1 MKAMNFSQKL
11 VFAYTCIV
19 VVPLFIIV
27 ITAMGVIRRS
37 RVEELEA
44 NSEGFLQENYEIIQ
58 KNIESFNL
66 FEKLINSNGKLTLF
80 FTMPERSDEDEII
93 DTMISETTMLE
104 RTLETVPNIYGL
116 RVFSDNP
123 LIPERWPIF
132 MNSSRTDLASLNRWE
147 YSYTA
152 DYLGNLASLKSESVC
167 STRRLEKNHRE
178 IGYIQ
183 IAMKTSDFFPFLFK
197 KINEYNDDY
206 AFREVLN
213 EKTNQIELIPIT
225 NEIIEKMRDPL
236 SAELFDELYKNIYR
250 RKQGELLNYGK
261 VILKHK
267 DEVRYSSW
275 VRVPD
280 MNIILLHTCSS
291 EEMQR
296 SLFLIQSGILT
307 GLLFTVFLL
316 YFLVRYL
323 TSRLMGRVY
332 NLIGGMK
339 QVQQGDLDAAVKVNG
354 NDEVTEAQQTFNKMT
369 EQLRTQIHEIKKEQQ
384 LIADTEMKAM
394 QNQINAHF
402 LYNALETIKMQA
414 VIAGETDVEE
424 SINVLGKLMHYCL
437 RWRVHTVT
445 LEEEVDYIRSYIY
458 LLNIRND
465 YVISLETEIKDEYKK
480 IVIPKMSLQPLVENA
495 FYYAVEPEGKDAVIR
510 VYTECGDTTDL
521 KLGKKEKDRIWL
533 CVRDFGKG
541 ISKEKQKELAAY
553 LADDSYERDSTGSIG
568 LKNIQ
573 QRLTMFCGKDYRLI
587 IESTEGEGTLVK
599 IPIPV
604 KFADIE
610 REGKS

>member
-1 MKAMNFSQKL
+1 MKMNFSQKL

-19 VVPLFIIV
+19 VIPLFILV
-27 ITAMGVIRRS
+27 VTAMGLIRRS

-44 NSEGFLQENYEIIQ
+44 TSEGLLQENYEIVQ
-58 KNIESFNL
+58 KNIESFSL
-66 FEKLINSNGKLTLF
+66 FEQLINSNGKLTLF
-80 FTMPERSDEDEII
+80 FTVPERSNEDEII

-123 LIPERWPIF
+123 MVPERWPIF
-132 MNSSRTDLASLNRWE
+132 MNSSRTNLSKLQRWE
-147 YSYTA
+147 YGYTA
-152 DYLGNLASLKSESVC
+152 DYLGNLGSLKYESVC
-167 STRRLEKNHRE
+167 TTRRLEKNHRE

-197 KINEYNDDY
+197 NINEFNDDY

-213 EKTNQIELIPIT
+213 PITNQMELIPIT
-225 NEIIEKMRDPL
+225 NAIIKEIGKPL
-236 SAELFDELYKNIYR
+236 SSDLFADFYNTVYR
-250 RKQGELLNYGK
+250 RSHGELSQGGK
-261 VILKHK
+261 MILRHK
-267 DEVRYSSW
+267 EDIRYSSW

-291 EEMQR
+291 QQIQK
-296 SLFLIQSGILT
+296 SLFLIQSGIIL
-307 GLLFTVFLL
+307 GLLITVFLL

-323 TSRLMGRVY
+323 TSKLMGRVY

-339 QVQQGDLDAAVKVNG
+339 KVQNG
-354 NDEVTEAQQTFNKMT
+354 QLETSVDETGHDEVTEAQKTFNLMT
-369 EQLRTQIHEIKKEQQ
+369 EQLRNQIEEIKKEQQ

-414 VIAGETDVEE
+414 VIAGESDVEE

-445 LEEEVDYIRSYIY
+445 LEEEVDYIRSYVY

-465 YVISLETEIKDEYKK
+465 YVISLETEVEDKWKK

-495 FYYAVEPEGKDAVIR
+495 FYYAIEPLGKDAVIK
-510 VYTECGDTTDL
+510 VYTEAGD
-521 KLGKKEKDRIWL
+521 KEDRIWL

-541 ISKEKQKELAAY
+541 ISEEKQKELAEY
-553 LADDSYERDSTGSIG
+553 LADDTYERDSKGSIG

-573 QRLTMFCGKDYRLI
+573 QRLSMFCGKDYRMVV
-587 IESTEGEGTLVK
+587 ESKEGQGTLIK
-599 IPIPV
+599 IPVPRH
-604 KFADIE
+604 FS
-610 REGKS
+610 EGDNL

>member
-1 MKAMNFSQKL
+1 MNFSQKL

-19 VVPLFIIV
+19 VIPLFIIV
-27 ITAMGVIRRS
+27 ITAMGLIRRS

-44 NSEGFLQENYEIIQ
+44 NSEGLLQENFEIVN
-58 KNIESFNL
+58 KNLETFTR
-66 FEKLINSNGKLTLF
+66 FELLVNSNGQLTLF
-80 FTMPERSDEDEII
+80 FTMPESCSEEEII

-104 RTLETVPNIYGL
+104 RTIETVPNIYGL
-116 RVFSDNP
+116 RVFADNP
-123 LIPERWPIF
+123 NVPERWPIF
-132 MNSSRTDLASLNRWE
+132 MNSSRTNLKALNRWE
-147 YSYTA
+147 YRYTA
-152 DYLGNLASLKSESVC
+152 DYLGNLGSLKYESVC
-167 STRRLEKNHRE
+167 TTRRLEKNRRE

-197 KINEYNDDY
+197 NINEFNKDY

-213 EKTNQIELIPIT
+213 EETNQLELIPIT
-225 NEIIEKMRDPL
+225 NEMIERVSEPL
-236 SAELFDELYKNIYR
+236 DEKIFEQFKDEVFR
-250 RKQGELLNYGK
+250 RKQGELSKGGK
-261 VILKHK
+261 VILKNK
-267 DEVRYSSW
+267 NEVCYSSW

-291 EEMQR
+291 EEIQK
-296 SLFLIQSGILT
+296 SLFLIQSSILI
-307 GLLFTVFLL
+307 GLFVTIFLL

-323 TSRLMGRVY
+323 TARLMARVY
-332 NLIGGMK
+332 KLIRGMK
-339 QVQQGDLDAAVKVNG
+339 QVQKG
-354 NDEVTEAQQTFNKMT
+354 NLEALVEVTGQDEVTEAQQTFNKMT
-369 EQLRTQIHEIKKEQQ
+369 EQLRSQIEEIKKEQQ

-465 YVISLETEIKDEYKK
+465 YVISLKTEIRDECKK

-495 FYYAVEPEGKDAVIR
+495 FFYAIEPLGRDAVIK
-510 VYTECGDTTDL
+510 VYTECDGP
-521 KLGKKEKDRIWL
+521 ESDRIWL
-533 CVRDFGKG
+533 CVRDYGKG
-541 ISKEKQKELAAY
+541 ISKEKQEELMAY
-553 LADDSYERDSTGSIG
+553 LADDTYERDSTGSIG

-573 QRLTMFCGKDYRLI
+573 QRLTVFCGKDYRLV
-587 IESTEGEGTLVK
+587 IESKEGEGTLIK
-599 IPIPV
+599 IPVP
-604 KFADIE
+604 KGGA
-610 REGKS
+610 

>member
-19 VVPLFIIV
+19 VIPLFILV
-27 ITAMGVIRRS
+27 ISAIGIIRSS
-37 RVEELEA
+37 RVEELES
-44 NSEGFLQENYEIIQ
+44 NSEGLLLENYEQVQ

-66 FEKLINSNGKLTLF
+66 FEQLVNSNGKLMLF
-80 FTMPERSDEDEII
+80 FTIPERSNEDEII

-132 MNSSRTDLASLNRWE
+132 MNTSRTDLESLNRWE
-147 YSYTA
+147 YGYTA
-152 DYLGNLASLKSESVC
+152 DYLGNQGSLKFESVC

-197 KINEYNDDY
+197 KISEFNDDF

-213 EKTNQIELIPIT
+213 EETNQMELIPIT
-225 NEIIEKMRDPL
+225 NQLIEKVHDPL
-236 SAELFDELYKNIYR
+236 SPKIMNGFYNEIYR
-250 RKQGELLNYGK
+250 RKQGRLKSSGRI
-261 VILKHK
+261 ILHDKG
-267 DEVRYSSW
+267 DVRYSTW
-275 VRVPD
+275 IRVPD
-280 MNIILLHTCSS
+280 MNIVLLHTCSS
-291 EEMQR
+291 EEIQKE
-296 SLFLIQSGILT
+296 LFLIQSGILA
-307 GLLFTVFLL
+307 GLALTVFLL
-316 YFLVRYL
+316 YILVRYL

-339 QVQQGDLDAAVKVNG
+339 EVQNGNLDASVSVTG
-354 NDEVTEAQQTFNKMT
+354 HDEVTEAQQTFNKMT
-369 EQLRTQIHEIKKEQQ
+369 EQLRSQIEEIKKEQN

-402 LYNALETIKMQA
+402 IYNALETIKMQA
-414 VIAGETDVEE
+414 VIAGESDVEE

-445 LEEEVDYIRSYIY
+445 LEEEVDYIRSYVY

-465 YVISLETEIKDEYKK
+465 YVISLETEIKLDYKSV
-480 IVIPKMSLQPLVENA
+480 IIPKMCLQPLVENA
-495 FYYAVEPEGKDAVIR
+495 FYYAIEPLGKDAVIR
-510 VYTECGDTTDL
+510 VYTEESDVY
-521 KLGKKEKDRIWL
+521 DRIWI

-541 ISKEKQKELAAY
+541 ISKEKQEELAKY
-553 LADDSYERDSTGSIG
+553 LEDDTPEKDSAGSIG

-573 QRLTMFCGKDYRLI
+573 QRLSMFCGKDYRI
-587 IESTEGEGTLVK
+587 KIESADGEGTLIK
-599 IPIPV
+599 IPVPLQLRNTDKEV
-604 KFADIE
+604 Q
-610 REGKS
+610 

>member
-1 MKAMNFSQKL
+1 MIGMNFSQKL

-19 VVPLFIIV
+19 VIPLFILV
-27 ITAMGVIRRS
+27 ITAMGLIRRS

-44 NSEGFLQENYEIIQ
+44 NSEGLLQENYEIVQ
-58 KNIESFNL
+58 KNIESFSL
-66 FEKLINSNGKLTLF
+66 FEQLVNSNGKLTLF
-80 FTMPERSDEDEII
+80 FTIPERSNEDEII
-93 DTMISETTMLE
+93 DTLISETTMLE

-123 LIPERWPIF
+123 MVPERWPIF
-132 MNSSRTDLASLNRWE
+132 MNSSRTNLSQLQRWE

-152 DYLGNLASLKSESVC
+152 DYLGNLGSLKYESVC

-213 EKTNQIELIPIT
+213 KETNQMELIPIT
-225 NEIIEKMRDPL
+225 NDIIKVSQAPL
-236 SAELFDELYKNIYR
+236 SPELLEAFYKTVYR
-250 RKQGELLNYGK
+250 RIHGEFSTSGRVTLR
-261 VILKHK
+261 HK
-267 DEVRYSSW
+267 DDVRYSSW
-275 VRVPD
+275 IRVPD
-280 MNIILLHTCSS
+280 MDIILLHTCSS
-291 EEMQR
+291 EEIQK
-296 SLFLIQSGILT
+296 SLMLIQAGILL
-307 GLLFTVFLL
+307 GLLLTVFLL

-332 NLIGGMK
+332 NLISGMK
-339 QVQQGDLDAAVKVNG
+339 QVQGG
-354 NDEVTEAQQTFNKMT
+354 NLVAQIEVTGTDEVTEAQRTFNQMT
-369 EQLRTQIHEIKKEQQ
+369 EQLRSQIEEIKKEQQ

-437 RWRVHTVT
+437 RWRVHTVK

-465 YVISLETEIKDEYKK
+465 YVISLETEISPEWKT
-480 IVIPKMSLQPLVENA
+480 IAIPKMSLQPLVENA
-495 FYYAVEPEGKDAVIR
+495 FNYAIEPLGRDAVIC
-510 VYTECGDTTDL
+510 VYTEDGDQD
-521 KLGKKEKDRIWL
+521 DRIWL
-533 CVRDFGKG
+533 CVQDFGKG

-553 LADDSYERDSTGSIG
+553 LADDTYERDSTGSIG

-599 IPIPV
+599 IPVPRNFLDDSGV
-604 KFADIE
+604 E
-610 REGKS
+610 M

>member
-1 MKAMNFSQKL
+1 MIGMNFSQKL

-19 VVPLFIIV
+19 VVPLFILV
-27 ITAMGVIRRS
+27 ITAMGFIRRS

-44 NSEGFLQENYEIIQ
+44 NSEGLLQENYEIVL
-58 KNIESFNL
+58 KNIESFDL

-80 FTMPERSDEDEII
+80 FTMPERSDENEII
-93 DTMISETTMLE
+93 ETMISETTMLE
-104 RTLETVPNIYGL
+104 RTLETVPNIYAL
-116 RVFSDNP
+116 RVFSDSP
-123 LIPERWPIF
+123 LVPERWPIF
-132 MNSSRTDLASLNRWE
+132 MNSSRTDLSSLQRWE
-147 YSYTA
+147 YGYTA
-152 DYLGNLASLKSESVC
+152 DYLSNLGSLKSESVC

-206 AFREVLN
+206 VFREILN
-213 EKTNQIELIPIT
+213 EETNQMELIPIT
-225 NEIIEKMRDPL
+225 NEIIEKNSQPL
-236 SAELFDELYKNIYR
+236 NQNLYDDFYKNVYR
-250 RKQGELLNYGK
+250 RKQGELSYYGK
-261 VILKHK
+261 MTLRYK
-267 DEVRYSSW
+267 DETRYSSW

-291 EEMQR
+291 KEIQK
-296 SLFLIQSGILT
+296 SLLYIQLGILG
-307 GLLFTVFLL
+307 GLLLTVFLL

-323 TSRLMGRVY
+323 TGRLMARVY
-332 NLIGGMK
+332 KLIGGMK
-339 QVQQGDLDAAVKVNG
+339 EVQKGRLDARVEVTG
-354 NDEVTEAQQTFNKMT
+354 TDEVTEAQKTFNQMT
-369 EQLRTQIHEIKKEQQ
+369 EQLKTQIEEIKKEQQ

-414 VIAGETDVEE
+414 VIAGESDVEE

-445 LEEEVDYIRSYIY
+445 LEEEVDYIRSYVY

-465 YVISLETEIKDEYKK
+465 YVISLETEIKDEWKK

-495 FYYAVEPEGKDAVIR
+495 FYYAIEPFGKDAVIR
-510 VYTECGDTTDL
+510 VYTEDGHED
-521 KLGKKEKDRIWL
+521 DRIWL

-541 ISKEKQKELAAY
+541 ISKEKQEELAAY
-553 LADDSYERDSTGSIG
+553 LADDNYERDSKGSIG

-573 QRLTMFCGKDYRLI
+573 QRLTMFCGKNYRLVVK
-587 IESTEGEGTLVK
+587 SKEGEGCLIK
-599 IPIPV
+599 IPVPR
-604 KFADIE
+604 KFIE
-610 REGKS
+610 AEEISGGAR

>member
-1 MKAMNFSQKL
+1 
-11 VFAYTCIV
+11 
-19 VVPLFIIV
+19 
-27 ITAMGVIRRS
+27 MGLIRRS

-44 NSEGFLQENYEIIQ
+44 NSEGLLQENYELVR
-58 KNIESFNL
+58 KNIQSFNL
-66 FEKLINSNGKLTLF
+66 FEQLIDSNEKLKLLF
-80 FTMPERSDEDEII
+80 TIPERSDENEII
-93 DTMISETTMLE
+93 ETMISETTMLE
-104 RTLETVPNIYGL
+104 RTQQTVPNIYGL

-123 LIPERWPIF
+123 LVPERWPIF
-132 MNSSRTDLASLNRWE
+132 MNSSRTNLSSLNRWE
-147 YSYTA
+147 YAYTA
-152 DYLGNLASLKSESVC
+152 DYLGNLGSLKYESVC

-197 KINEYNDDY
+197 KINEFNDDY

-213 EKTNQIELIPIT
+213 EQTNQMELIPIT
-225 NEIIEKMRDPL
+225 NEIIERSRAPL
-236 SAELFDELYKNIYR
+236 SKELLEDFYKTVYR
-250 RKQGELLNYGK
+250 RTHGDLQLSGK
-261 VILKHK
+261 LILHHK
-267 DEVRYSSW
+267 EDIRYSSW
-275 VRVPD
+275 IRVPD

-291 EEMQR
+291 EEIQK
-296 SLFLIQSGILT
+296 SLLLIQVVIRT
-307 GLLFTVFLL
+307 GLGLTVFLL

-339 QVQQGDLDAAVKVNG
+339 QVEEGNLEASVKVTG
-354 NDEVTEAQQTFNKMT
+354 HDEVTEAQKTFNTMT
-369 EQLRTQIHEIKKEQQ
+369 EQLRTQIEEIKKEQQ

-465 YVISLETEIKDEYKK
+465 YVISLETEIQEEWKN

-495 FYYAVEPEGKDAVIR
+495 FFYAIEPLGKDAVIR
-510 VYTECGDTTDL
+510 VYTEEGDQS
-521 KLGKKEKDRIWL
+521 DRIWL

-541 ISKEKQKELAAY
+541 IPQEKKEELADY
-553 LADDSYERDSTGSIG
+553 LADDTYERDSTGSIG

-573 QRLTMFCGKDYRLI
+573 QRLSVFCGKDYRLVVI
-587 IESTEGEGTLVK
+587 SNEGEGTLIK
-599 IPIPV
+599 IPVPRHFLEV
-604 KFADIE
+604 SGEDK
-610 REGKS
+610 

>member
-1 MKAMNFSQKL
+1 MKMNFSQKL

-19 VVPLFIIV
+19 VIPLFILV
-27 ITAMGVIRRS
+27 VTAMGLIRRS

-44 NSEGFLQENYEIIQ
+44 TSEGLLQENYEIVQ
-58 KNIESFNL
+58 KNIESFSL
-66 FEKLINSNGKLTLF
+66 FEQLINSNGKLTLF
-80 FTMPERSDEDEII
+80 FTVPERSNEDEII

-123 LIPERWPIF
+123 MVPERWPIF
-132 MNSSRTDLASLNRWE
+132 MNSSRTNLSKLQRWE
-147 YSYTA
+147 YGYTA
-152 DYLGNLASLKSESVC
+152 DYLGNLGSLKYESVC
-167 STRRLEKNHRE
+167 TTRRLEKNHRE

-197 KINEYNDDY
+197 NINEFNDDY

-213 EKTNQIELIPIT
+213 PITNQMELIPIT
-225 NEIIEKMRDPL
+225 NAIIKEIGKPL
-236 SAELFDELYKNIYR
+236 SSDLFADFYNTVYR
-250 RKQGELLNYGK
+250 RSHGELSQGGK
-261 VILKHK
+261 MILRHK
-267 DEVRYSSW
+267 EDIRYSSW

-291 EEMQR
+291 QQIQK
-296 SLFLIQSGILT
+296 SLFLIQSGIIL
-307 GLLFTVFLL
+307 GLLITVFLL

-323 TSRLMGRVY
+323 TSKLMGRVY

-339 QVQQGDLDAAVKVNG
+339 KVQNG
-354 NDEVTEAQQTFNKMT
+354 QLETSVDETGHDEVTEAQKTFNLMT
-369 EQLRTQIHEIKKEQQ
+369 EQLRNQIEEIKKEQQ

-414 VIAGETDVEE
+414 VIAGESDVEE

-445 LEEEVDYIRSYIY
+445 LEEEVDYIRSYVY

-465 YVISLETEIKDEYKK
+465 YVISLETEVEDKWKK

-495 FYYAVEPEGKDAVIR
+495 FYYAIEPLGKDAVIK
-510 VYTECGDTTDL
+510 VYTEPGD
-521 KLGKKEKDRIWL
+521 KEDRIWL

-541 ISKEKQKELAAY
+541 ISEEKQKELAEY
-553 LADDSYERDSTGSIG
+553 LADDTYERDSKGSIG

-573 QRLTMFCGKDYRLI
+573 QRLSMFCGKDYRMVV
-587 IESTEGEGTLVK
+587 ESKEGQGTLIK
-599 IPIPV
+599 IPVPRH
-604 KFADIE
+604 FS
-610 REGKS
+610 EGDNL

>member
-1 MKAMNFSQKL
+1 MIRMNFSQKL

-19 VVPLFIIV
+19 VIPLFILV
-27 ITAMGVIRRS
+27 ITAMGFIRQS
-37 RVEELEA
+37 RVDELEA
-44 NSEGFLQENYEIIQ
+44 NSEGLLQENYEIVQ
-58 KNIESFNL
+58 KNIQSFSL
-66 FEKLINSNGKLTLF
+66 FEQLINSNGKLTLF
-80 FTMPERSDEDEII
+80 FAKPEGSNEDEII

-123 LIPERWPIF
+123 LVPERWPIF
-132 MNSSRTDLASLNRWE
+132 MNSSRTNLASLNKWE
-147 YSYTA
+147 FEYTA
-152 DYLGNLASLKSESVC
+152 DYLGNLGSLKLESVC

-197 KINEYNDDY
+197 KINEFNDDY
-206 AFREVLN
+206 VFREVLN
-213 EKTNQIELIPIT
+213 PQTNKKELIPIT
-225 NEIIEKMRDPL
+225 NEIIEEIRAPL
-236 SAELFDELYKNIYR
+236 SPELFNDFCNAVYR
-250 RKQGELLNYGK
+250 RTSGELSTNGK
-261 VILKHK
+261 IILRHK
-267 DEVRYSSW
+267 EDIRYSSW

-280 MNIILLHTCSS
+280 MDIILLHTCSS
-291 EEMQR
+291 EEIQK
-296 SLFLIQSGILT
+296 SLFMIQTGILV
-307 GLLFTVFLL
+307 GLAVTVFLL
-316 YFLVRYL
+316 YFLIRYL

-332 NLIGGMK
+332 KLIGGMK
-339 QVQQGDLDAAVKVNG
+339 EVQDGNLNALVNVTG
-354 NDEVTEAQQTFNKMT
+354 HDEVTEAQQSFNQMT
-369 EQLRTQIHEIKKEQQ
+369 EQLRSQIEEIKKEQQ

-414 VIAGETDVEE
+414 VIAGESDVEE

-437 RWRVHTVT
+437 RWRVHTVK

-465 YVISLETEIKDEYKK
+465 YVISLETEIQPEWKT
-480 IVIPKMSLQPLVENA
+480 IAIPKMSLQPLVENA
-495 FYYAVEPEGKDAVIR
+495 FNYAIEPLGKDAVIR
-510 VYTECGDTTDL
+510 VYTEDGNQN
-521 KLGKKEKDRIWL
+521 DRIWL

-541 ISKEKQKELAAY
+541 ISKEKQKELSEY

-587 IESTEGEGTLVK
+587 IESNEGEGTLIK
-599 IPIPV
+599 IPVPRHFLDDSGV
-604 KFADIE
+604 QQ
-610 REGKS
+610 

>member
-1 MKAMNFSQKL
+1 MNFSQKL

-19 VVPLFIIV
+19 VIPLFILV
-27 ITAMGVIRRS
+27 VTAMGLIRRS

-44 NSEGFLQENYEIIQ
+44 TSEGLLQENYEIVQ
-58 KNIESFNL
+58 KNIESFSL
-66 FEKLINSNGKLTLF
+66 FEQLINSNGKLTLF
-80 FTMPERSDEDEII
+80 FTVPERSNEDEII

-123 LIPERWPIF
+123 MVPERWPIF
-132 MNSSRTDLASLNRWE
+132 MNSSRTNLSKLQRWE
-147 YSYTA
+147 YGYTA
-152 DYLGNLASLKSESVC
+152 DYLGNLGSLKYESVC
-167 STRRLEKNHRE
+167 TTRRIEKNHRE

-197 KINEYNDDY
+197 NINEFNDDY

-213 EKTNQIELIPIT
+213 PIT
-225 NEIIEKMRDPL
+225 NQMELVPITNAIIKEIGKPL
-236 SAELFDELYKNIYR
+236 SSDLFADFYNTVYR
-250 RKQGELLNYGK
+250 RSHGELSQGGK
-261 VILKHK
+261 MILRHK
-267 DEVRYSSW
+267 EDIRYSSW

-291 EEMQR
+291 QQIQK
-296 SLFLIQSGILT
+296 SLFLIQSGIIL
-307 GLLFTVFLL
+307 GLLITVFLL

-323 TSRLMGRVY
+323 TSKLMGRVY

-339 QVQQGDLDAAVKVNG
+339 KVQNG
-354 NDEVTEAQQTFNKMT
+354 QLETSVDETGHDEVTEAQKTFNLMT
-369 EQLRTQIHEIKKEQQ
+369 EQLRNQIEEIKKEQQ

-414 VIAGETDVEE
+414 VIAGESDVEE

-445 LEEEVDYIRSYIY
+445 LEEEVDYIRSYVY

-465 YVISLETEIKDEYKK
+465 YVISLETEVEDKWKK

-495 FYYAVEPEGKDAVIR
+495 FYYAIEPLGKDAVIK
-510 VYTECGDTTDL
+510 VYTEAGD
-521 KLGKKEKDRIWL
+521 KEDRIWL

-541 ISKEKQKELAAY
+541 ISEEKQKELADY
-553 LADDSYERDSTGSIG
+553 LADDTYERDSKGSIG

-573 QRLTMFCGKDYRLI
+573 QRLSMFCGKDYRMVV
-587 IESTEGEGTLVK
+587 ESKEGQGTLIK
-599 IPIPV
+599 IPVPRH
-604 KFADIE
+604 FS
-610 REGKS
+610 EGDNL